1 MIIRKATLEDTD
13 SLIPLYNGSLRN
25 MAQLQP
31 LQYQEVPQD
40 VEFVQQGILSEDG
53 DVLVAEDAG
62 KIIGLASVFVQET
75 KPYPFRVQHKWCDL
89 DTLYVDENHR
99 RKGVGTALFQ
109 AAWQWAM
116 QRELSS
122 LQLMTLGEN
131 ANAQR
136 FYERMGMKELRL
148 MYILEP

>member
-13 SLIPLYNGSLRN
+13 ALIPLYNGSLRN

-31 LQYQEVPQD
+31 QQYREVPQD
-40 VEFVQQGILSEDG
+40 VAFVQQGILSPDG
-53 DVLVAEDAG
+53 DILVAEKDG
-62 KIIGLASVFVQET
+62 KIIGLVSVFVQET
-75 KPYPFRVQHKWCDL
+75 KPYAFRVQHKWCDL

-99 RKGVGTALFQ
+99 GKGVGTALFQ

-116 QRELSS
+116 QRGLSS

-131 ANAQR
+131 INARR
-136 FYERMGMKELRL
+136 FYEQMGMKQLRL
-148 MYILEP
+148 TYILET